1 MAGLDLDEKYSENS
15 EFSNLNNLINPWDDL
30 IKAES
35 KIPEKILSS
44 TNCLTTSKTKTNLST
59 SNKLNK
65 EFNNNNND
73 NKVLTINE
81 IINLKSDELKI
92 TKNLEYQYVITKHLK
107 NNLKNI
113 NENKEELLKKLLWLM
128 ESINF
133 LITKFNLE
141 KIQIKKTN
149 DIHII
154 YRSSYKFCK
163 YNYKC
168 KYLYKNN
175 IITNN
180 CFEQH
185 IVFNY
190 LFLDVENLINYINI
204 NTVYN
209 ITEIQKSI
217 NTIYFVINH
226 IKEELENL
234 RDVNNLN
241 LDN

>member
-1 MAGLDLDEKYSENS
+1 MACLDLDEKYSENS
-15 EFSNLNNLINPWDDL
+15 EFNNLINPWDDL

-35 KIPEKILSS
+35 KIPEKILLS
-44 TNCLTTSKTKTNLST
+44 TNCLTTSKTKTNLLT

-65 EFNNNNND
+65 EFNNNND

-190 LFLDVENLINYINI
+190 LFLDVENLINYINN